1 MRAIVLVTN
10 YLETIMDLQNLV
22 DTLENGSVSLS
33 ESLLYRALVEKGA
46 PDFDSL
52 TPDEKS
58 EIGVEIEIAAAIEK
72 ILLVHNKEF
81 SLKKLILD
89 KAVDD
94 ANEKIIDD
102 IRATHNI
109 IEFLRKLEVEDVEL
123 EERLLDDKHIFEAN
137 IKAINEKYNDIL
149 LQEIK
154 NNIIKFALEHLVVEL
169 NRKISLY
176 DDIEA
181 SLNKTLSSL
190 NKAIDTIESIA
201 KDINEI
207 VNIASDFS
215 MVVAENIEEII
226 QSSEN
231 IFELIP
237 DDDAAS
243 ITSLDEINDASS
255 EIFESLNE
263 MNSLASEMREL
274 SSEMRSSTPSLRAME
289 SMRDDIIE
297 RKRDIVEK
305 KSELEDIKDQLSEEV
320 GEELA
325 SISIKEESKIEKF
338 IKQLR
343 YRLDDKSLDEMTDES
358 ILDELDEDI
367 EEIESIDSAIVAI
380 SRKMSEAKGKYLSAA
395 EQYKGFCDRV
405 AESARAEGRS
415 SLNEDEKR
423 QLQEHAGNFRE
434 AKSAVKSLNADMVNC
449 IGKMR
454 AISEKYK
461 DDIQDLDMSAVLE
474 PWKQTSSDPSE
485 NLMRNN
491 SISFSGGHRAPSQPF
506 SFSEKPDAPEVD
518 PVNPMVTPTKPKS
531 NSGKN

>member
-1 MRAIVLVTN
+1 MRAIVLLAN
-10 YLETIMDLQNLV
+10 YFETKMDLQNLV
-22 DTLENGSVSLS
+22 DTLENGSVSLP

-52 TPDEKS
+52 TQDEKS

-81 SLKKLILD
+81 SLKKIILD
-89 KAVDD
+89 KAMDY
-94 ANEKIIDD
+94 ANERIIDD
-102 IRATHNI
+102 IRAADNA
-109 IEFLRKLEVEDVEL
+109 IELLRKLEVEDIEF
-123 EERLLDDKHIFEAN
+123 EERLLDDRRIFEAN
-137 IKAINEKYNDIL
+137 IQAINEKYNDII
-149 LQEIK
+149 LQAIQ
-154 NNIIKFALEHLVVEL
+154 NNIIKLALEHLVVEL
-169 NRKISLY
+169 SRKISLY
-176 DDIEA
+176 DDIEQ

-215 MVVAENIEEII
+215 MVVAENIEEIV
-226 QSSEN
+226 QSSES
-231 IFELIP
+231 ILGLIT

-289 SMRDDIIE
+289 SMRDDITD
-297 RKRDIVEK
+297 RKRDVLEK
-305 KSELEDIKDQLSEEV
+305 KSELEDIKDKCSEDID
-320 GEELA
+320 GYLA
-325 SISIKEESKIEKF
+325 GDPAKEQSRLKSFIEKV
-338 IKQLR
+338 QS
-343 YRLDDKSLDEMTDES
+343 RLDDKALDEMTDES

-380 SRKMSEAKGKYLSAA
+380 SHKMSEAKDKYLSAA

-405 AESARAEGRS
+405 AESAKAEGRS

-423 QLQEHAGNFRE
+423 QLQEHAESFRE
-434 AKSAVKSLNADMVNC
+434 AKSAVNSLNADMVNC

-506 SFSEKPDAPEVD
+506 SFSEKPDAPEVE

-531 NSGKN
+531 TSGKN